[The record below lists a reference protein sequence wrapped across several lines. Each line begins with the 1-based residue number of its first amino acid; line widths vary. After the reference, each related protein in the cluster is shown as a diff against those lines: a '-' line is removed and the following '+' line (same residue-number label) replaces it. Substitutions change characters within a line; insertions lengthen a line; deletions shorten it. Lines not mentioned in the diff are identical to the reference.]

1 MLIKYVQRFNLIL
14 LLLIINYGCSNPNS
28 EFDNRLNELLNSSK
42 SNEIN
47 TRHKKIFNELYGWD
61 KARQEG
67 IEYCKLLTKGL
78 DKEEIRKNQSLA
90 GVELITQ
97 GKLTAEQSADID
109 LVNIKIQ
116 LAAEK
121 AYCPEHKDS

>member
-61 KARQEG
+61 KARREG

>member
-1 MLIKYVQRFNLIL
+1 M
-14 LLLIINYGCSNPNS
+14 
-28 EFDNRLNELLNSSK
+28 NSSK

-78 DKEEIRKNQSLA
+78 DKEEIRKNHLWKNQSLA

-109 LVNIKIQ
+109 LVIVILNIKIQ

>member
-1 MLIKYVQRFNLIL
+1 MLIQYVQRFNLIL

-28 EFDNRLNELLNSSK
+28 QFDNRLNELLNSSK

-61 KARQEG
+61 KARQQG

-78 DKEEIRKNQSLA
+78 DKQEIQKNQSLA

-109 LVNIKIQ
+109 IVNIKIQ

-121 AYCPEHKDS
+121 AYCPEYKDL